1 MHVYTGIIQDVTFL
15 IKVLDFQNFLLP
27 VSASIL
33 RRFDRRMHTNLLDAD
48 YNIYYIYIYRKHG
61 RVVNENNSPSPYLSG
76 RRKLSRDTLTKEI
89 ISYSML

>member
-1 MHVYTGIIQDVTFL
+1 
-15 IKVLDFQNFLLP
+15 
-27 VSASIL
+27 
-33 RRFDRRMHTNLLDAD
+33 MHTNLLDAD